1 MGDRDAG
8 RALSTA
14 VVAFHEAVGAS
25 LGVTAVDQRA
35 LAVIAGAGSVS
46 AGELAKEIG
55 LTPGAVTGVVDRL
68 VRAGLASR
76 MPDPED
82 RRRLVITAVPGAFG
96 DAFAGLGKAMAELAE
111 RYSPAEQAVIA
122 DWVANT
128 IEVLREQTRILNAKA
143 PRR

>member
-1 MGDRDAG
+1 M
-8 RALSTA
+8 
-14 VVAFHEAVGAS
+14 VAFHEAVGAS

-76 MPDPED
+76 TPDPED

-122 DWVANT
+122 DWVANA
-128 IEVLREQTRILNAKA
+128 IEVLREQTRILNAKP